1 MYLIISSMICYII
14 AVVFIYLPF
23 LIPSPLMTFFTY
35 IGIIIAVVPNILL
48 WQRIMAS
55 DTYRHVERQPK
66 WKHLIDYIRRDNHMM
81 PIFGDRAYPG
91 ESFLDVPQLGLIEF
105 LGKDCY
111 YNWGDKKILFGLEN
125 INYSPDIRYSNLC
138 HILWEL
144 GFKNSAD
151 VKKVL
156 TGEDL
161 FLMGKVYLNMVKYDG
176 DHGAAKFVTLGPT
189 TVNTNAIISIDPL
202 FKNSNHAPRPQEQ
215 HTLIG
220 KKNGKIITEV
230 VNKRELN
237 QYDRCF
243 RQKWEC

>member
-1 MYLIISSMICYII
+1 
-14 AVVFIYLPF
+14 
-23 LIPSPLMTFFTY
+23 
-35 IGIIIAVVPNILL
+35 
-48 WQRIMAS
+48 
-55 DTYRHVERQPK
+55 
-66 WKHLIDYIRRDNHMM
+66 MM

-91 ESFLDVPQLGLIEF
+91 ESFLDVPDLGLIEF

-161 FLMGKVYLNMVKYDG
+161 FLMGKVYLNMVKNDG
-176 DHGAAKFVTLGPT
+176 DHGAAKFVKDLKKY
-189 TVNTNAIISIDPL
+189 D
-202 FKNSNHAPRPQEQ
+202 
-215 HTLIG
+215 G
-220 KKNGKIITEV
+220 KKVDFKPSPLETGWTLDNGLNLHNKIDAV
-230 VNKRELN
+230 LNWRKR
-237 QYDRCF
+237 
-243 RQKWEC
+243 